1 MTPQE
6 IQKGIASGE
15 IKTIDCTPTWSA
27 LLPIMLDLHAQFQSK
42 ENPTSEQRKSYDDLC
57 TEFKRMAKAAD
68 EWVEWNKEQQRL
80 EDAHI
85 QSMLELG
92 EFDDQLKGK

>member
-1 MTPQE
+1 MTPEE

-27 LLPIMLDLHAQFQSK
+27 LLPVMLDLHTQFQSK
-42 ENPTSEQRKSYDDLC
+42 ERLKPEERKAYNDLRSEFSK
-57 TEFKRMAKAAD
+57 MAKAAD

-80 EDAHI
+80 EDESI
-85 QSMLELG
+85 QSMLEAG
-92 EFDDQLKGK
+92 DFDDQLKNK